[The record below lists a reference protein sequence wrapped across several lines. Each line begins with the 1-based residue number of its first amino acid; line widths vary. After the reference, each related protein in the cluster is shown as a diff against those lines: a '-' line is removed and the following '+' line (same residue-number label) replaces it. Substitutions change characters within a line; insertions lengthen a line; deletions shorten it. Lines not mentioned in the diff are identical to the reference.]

1 MDVFIHYY
9 DPLQVQQRR
18 LATSQEDIMSEK
30 GTPDYALGSKSQ
42 LKWKDKY
49 FFGPKGIGFLE
60 PGVVGLDD
68 ATMSAYNVA
77 KSAYQIHPEVFN
89 MAYLAKATG
98 LKKEDIC
105 KRMLRMYDEHY
116 IMYVMN
122 PATQVYGW
130 GLYYWFVKLKE
141 GTSKAE
147 KADLSEWFQNKD
159 DICTGY
165 ECSSGDFDFYNGNHM
180 RVLDNLLSSVI
191 APWRDNPNVEFVHIC
206 PIRRDIRES
215 HVNMWDSTAET
226 YRDNFW
232 GDGQLEKLAKFQK
245 KLDLDDLKIIK
256 ALNDNK
262 PVKEMFDF
270 QVLAQISGLDP
281 KEMEEGF
288 ASLVEQ
294 KRIIVPLVYL
304 NFEKLGLTQHAFVI
318 RMFQTTPCYRKAE
331 IVDELAAIAEF
342 NLVKEFSDAFY
353 DVILLSYNQI
363 TDIDALRQKIRGY
376 AEIEEIKEADIPRM
390 YRRWVCRLDEKM
402 VTGKS
407 VSLRTIFWKT
417 GPIKML
423 RNIARS

>member
-1 MDVFIHYY
+1 
-9 DPLQVQQRR
+9 
-18 LATSQEDIMSEK
+18 MSAK
-30 GTPDYALGSKSQ
+30 VTPDYSLGGKDQ

-49 FFGPKGIGFLE
+49 FFGPKGVGFLE

-77 KSAYQIHPEVFN
+77 KSSYQIHPEVFN
-89 MAYLAKATG
+89 LDYLAKVTK
-98 LKKEDIC
+98 LKKDDIA

-141 GTSKAE
+141 GTSPEDKAR
-147 KADLSEWFQNKD
+147 LSEWFQNKD

-165 ECSSGDFDFYNGNHM
+165 ECTGGDFDFYNGNHM

-191 APWRDNPNVEFVHIC
+191 APWKEDPNVEFVHIC

-215 HVNMWDSTAET
+215 HVNMWDALPDA

-232 GDGQLEKLAKFQK
+232 GEGQLEKLAKFQN
-245 KLDLDDLKIIK
+245 KLDLDDLKIVQ
-256 ALNDNK
+256 ALNANK

-270 QVLAQISGLDP
+270 KVLSQISGLDP
-281 KEMEEGF
+281 KEMEKGF
-288 ASLVEQ
+288 AALVEQ
-294 KRIIVPLVYL
+294 KRIIVPLIYL

-331 IVDELAAIAEF
+331 IVDELAAIPEF

-353 DVILLSYNQI
+353 DAIFFAYNQI
-363 TDIDALRQKIRGY
+363 SDLDALREKFKGY
-376 AEIEEIKEADIPRM
+376 AEIEEIKETEIPRM
-390 YRRWVCRLDEKM
+390 YRRWVCRLDEQNGYWEEC
-402 VTGKS
+402 VFTDDF
-407 VSLRTIFWKT
+407 LEDRTDKKAPEYC
-417 GPIKML
+417 PILKK
-423 RNIARS
+423 AEVRS